1 MQPLLSAI
9 SFWDKIWFTLN
20 EWDTWLFLQINN
32 HWTNDLFDSIFPW
45 WRESVAWAPLYV
57 FLIALVFVNFKKQA
71 WYIILFVLITV
82 TLSDQIS
89 SNLLKKWIERPR
101 PCNDAALLSEVR
113 LLLNHCSGGY
123 SFTSSHATNHFA
135 ISMFLFMTMRSY
147 FGKWIWAF
155 FIWSASICYGQVY
168 VGVHYPL
175 DVFCGALLGL
185 GIGWLTGTAFLKQ
198 QASLELT

>member
-1 MQPLLSAI
+1 MQTLLSAFN
-9 SFWDKIWFTLN
+9 FWDRIRFTLN

-32 HWTNDLFDSIFPW
+32 HWTNTLFDSVFPW

-57 FLIALVFVNFKKQA
+57 FLIALVFVNFRKQA

-101 PCNDAALLSEVR
+101 PCNDAALLSDVR
-113 LLLNHCSGGY
+113 LLLNHCSGGF

-135 ISMFLFMTMRSY
+135 ISMFLFMTMRQF
-147 FGKWIWAF
+147 FGRWIWAF
-155 FIWSASICYGQVY
+155 FLWSASICYGQIY

-185 GIGWLTGTAFLKQ
+185 SIGWFTGTAFLKQ

>member
-1 MQPLLSAI
+1 MQILLNAI
-9 SFWDKIWFTLN
+9 SFWDRFWFTLN
-20 EWDTWLFLQINN
+20 EWDTWLFLQINQ
-32 HWTNDLFDSIFPW
+32 HWTNALFDSVFPW

-57 FLIALVFVNFKKQA
+57 FLIALVFVNFRKQA
-71 WYIILFVLITV
+71 WLIILFVLITV

-89 SNLLKKWIERPR
+89 SSVLKKWIERPR
-101 PCNDAALLSEVR
+101 PCNEPALLHQVR

-135 ISMFLFMTMRSY
+135 ISMFLFMTMRA
-147 FGKWIWAF
+147 FLGKWIWLF
-155 FIWSASICYGQVY
+155 FAWSASICYGQIY

-185 GIGWLTGTAFLKQ
+185 GIGWLTGTAFLRQ
-198 QASLELT
+198 QESLELT

>member
-1 MQPLLSAI
+1 MQTLLSAI
-9 SFWDKIWFTLN
+9 SFWDRIWFTLN

-32 HWTNDLFDSIFPW
+32 HWTNNLFDNVSPW

-147 FGKWIWAF
+147 FGKWIWVF

-185 GIGWLTGTAFLKQ
+185 GIGWLTGTAFLRQ